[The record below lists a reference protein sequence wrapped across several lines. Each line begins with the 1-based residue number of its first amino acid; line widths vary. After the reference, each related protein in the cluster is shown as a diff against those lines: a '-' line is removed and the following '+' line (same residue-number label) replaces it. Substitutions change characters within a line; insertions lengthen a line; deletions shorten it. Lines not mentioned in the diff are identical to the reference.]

1 MSQLLSAR
9 RSGDIACVGRCVQLL
24 HSLMD
29 QSEVEGLHGLR
40 AHAYRNRGPLVE
52 FEVTQHHTSR
62 SSPFQMTYRALY
74 GNGLGE
80 DNATYIAAVH
90 ANDTVFQLR
99 VAIADALVAPMA
111 DVDLYANGRKLLAS
125 DNGSTISELG
135 LHKTKRVG
143 FTRVARTYIDDLPD
157 VSRLLVGMNT
167 PTPLFSAA
175 LDTIWE
181 QYCDPV
187 NQVMDAEYLV
197 KCVGRVTCVSSAKSP
212 FPHVVFAPPVCSPV
226 VVATRYFASCGVD
239 ETSWAED
246 RLRSILLEHKHVKDE
261 QGEPCLVQDGF
272 RQFYIDAA
280 MSRTDA
286 VWHDLLRHGYQ
297 FDLRHDA
304 DVLAEEKA
312 ARADRQANAQ
322 AHRNLMPRFV
332 RARRVVIR
340 ARGCV
345 CSRVAPARVQL
356 CVEPQARVL

>member
-1 MSQLLSAR
+1 MCVCLRVRVRGLAFVRRYRGRYVTLCMSQLLSAR

-197 KCVGRVTCVSSAKSP
+197 KCVGRVPCVSSAKSP
-212 FPHVVFAPPVCSPV
+212 FPHVVFAPL
-226 VVATRYFASCGVD
+226 FAPLPPG
-239 ETSWAED
+239 TS
-246 RLRSILLEHKHVKDE
+246 
-261 QGEPCLVQDGF
+261 
-272 RQFYIDAA
+272 
-280 MSRTDA
+280 
-286 VWHDLLRHGYQ
+286 
-297 FDLRHDA
+297 
-304 DVLAEEKA
+304 
-312 ARADRQANAQ
+312 
-322 AHRNLMPRFV
+322 
-332 RARRVVIR
+332 RRVVSTR
-340 ARGCV
+340 HHGRRTA
-345 CSRVAPARVQL
+345 
-356 CVEPQARVL
+356 